1 MFRAL
6 RHRIKRAGVI
16 ADGAA
21 FATDVLNRSGFLG
34 ALSPSGIF
42 NFARA
47 ARGLK
52 PGPHLGLLLHA
63 LNKPEKVGLIEGTRR
78 IRFGEL
84 NTLINQFAH
93 ALVSVGVQPGDRIAI
108 MLPNSVEY
116 VIAQQALLRLGVT
129 AVQVGYKLKA
139 PEIAYIL
146 ENSEPTAVVVH
157 RNYLELMDKARK
169 QAGAPDDS
177 TVIVC
182 RAKEGE
188 RLSSGQR
195 YEDLLA
201 TMDGTK
207 PPAKSDADQAG
218 VIVYTSGT
226 TGKPKGANRSMKSTG
241 LTAVGDFVA
250 QVGMNHDDRHLVVC
264 PLYHSAAPAFVA
276 MMYSLGATVVVGD
289 HFKADKVLE
298 LIERER
304 ITCAFMVPTMLR
316 RMADLD
322 EATRAKFDTSSLRW
336 IMSGAAPLPTET
348 ANRFQASF
356 GRILY
361 NFYGS
366 TETGLVTLA
375 GPEDHGSRPGT
386 VGRMLRGNEI
396 RLLDDDGDEVP
407 VGDIGELYCRNSMLI
422 AGYHRNKE
430 ATDKSQRDGFFS
442 VGDLA
447 KCDADGYYFMASRKH
462 DMVISGGV
470 NIYPREIEEYLHNHP
485 DIVEAAV
492 IGVPDDEWGESLKA
506 FVVCRSGASLTFEEI
521 ALFCRE
527 GLANYKQPRHVEF
540 MAELPRNPTGKVLK
554 RELRLLTERS

>member
-1 MFRAL
+1 ML
-6 RHRIKRAGVI
+6 RSLRNRFKRAGAI

-34 ALSPSGIF
+34 ALSPGGIYK
-42 NFARA
+42 FARA

-63 LNKPEKVGLIEGTRR
+63 INKPEKVGLIEGTTRM
-78 IRFGEL
+78 RFGEM
-84 NTLINQFAH
+84 NEQINQFSH

-108 MLPNSVEY
+108 MLPNSREY

-129 AVQVGYKLKA
+129 AVQVGYRLKA

-146 ENSEPTAVVVH
+146 ENSQPTAVLVH
-157 RNYLELMDKARK
+157 RNYLETMDKARK
-169 QAGAPDDS
+169 QAGGPDS
-177 TVIVC
+177 SAVIVC
-182 RAKEGE
+182 RAKQGE
-188 RLSSGQR
+188 RLPSGQR
-195 YEDLLA
+195 YEDLVSSFNGSRMPDKA
-201 TMDGTK
+201 D
-207 PPAKSDADQAG
+207 SDEAG

-241 LTAVGDFVA
+241 LDAVGDFVSK
-250 QVGMNHDDRHLVVC
+250 VGMSHDDRHLVVC

-276 MMYSLGATVVVGD
+276 MMYSLGATVVVND

-322 EATRAKFDTSSLRW
+322 EATRRKYDTSSLRW

-348 ANRFQASF
+348 AKRFQASF
-356 GRILY
+356 GHILY

-375 GPEDHGSRPGT
+375 EPEDPVSKPGT
-386 VGRMLRGNEI
+386 VGRLLRGDEV
-396 RLLDDDGDEVP
+396 RLLDEHGDEVP
-407 VGDIGELYCRNSMLI
+407 VGEVGELYCRNSMI
-422 AGYHRNKE
+422 ISGYHRNKE
-430 ATDKSQRDGFFS
+430 ATDKSLRDGFFS

-447 KCDADGYYFMASRKH
+447 RCDADGYYYMASRKH

-506 FVVCRSGASLTFEEI
+506 FVVCRSGATLSLEQI
-521 ALFCRE
+521 ASFCKE

-540 MAELPRNPTGKVLK
+540 MTELPRNPTGKVLK
-554 RELRLLTERS
+554 RELRQRS